1 MKLQLKRSSSTTGS
15 TGALAPVAPTEAQ
28 TLKGELC
35 VNFNSGDPALYIEDT
50 AGNIVRVDG
59 NTDTYALS
67 TTTNTSQ
74 GDIVLTHD
82 GTGNNNATTDTVSIL
97 AGTNIAV
104 SSNGTDITIA
114 SSVPSSGQF
123 GYWTRSG
130 TTLSP
135 VNTNDS
141 VDIGSG
147 QFTTSVGYNGPLLT
161 NNNSDLTVSTTGT
174 GNNNIHLDT
183 VGTGQVQIN
192 TDVVIENE
200 HSLILYEASAG
211 TNYVAH
217 KAANSL
223 TADATYAWPVAPG
236 AAAYLTSDA
245 SGNLSWTTS
254 TTILTTVVGGAGL
267 DATATSGSST
277 TVSVDLKAN
286 QGLRTIDSGSLADA
300 TDDDS
305 ELGLIAGSNA
315 QDTLL
320 WTVTGGAAAITPAGA
335 SGQTTE
341 PEGTYVGVTTTA
353 DSGSG
358 CTVNF
363 DVASNGTIS
372 NLRIANPGSGY
383 GESQVLTIVGHQT
396 SAPAPITFTLETD
409 ANDGRYTY
417 TGWRTGALTAD
428 SFQGNNTL
436 DRRYLRIEANAGAQ
450 TVASTDTTTFN
461 GLVEAGSGVKVTGG
475 NYDGTQTGL
484 VGRSNSLIIL
494 EDSTA
499 AAVFSKDRVLFHAVT
514 GPGTTNSGLLINTQI
529 KGGASS
535 YGCRSQGMIQND
547 VTADAAA
554 FFSRIGTVVGT
565 NIDTVFQYRATFGDN
580 DGTVRNSIGFSCGN
594 GIEVGTDSNTGFDSG
609 LNGANSFNFFSSG
622 TAPNFFEGDT
632 YIGGTA
638 TRSTRELWESTVTE
652 EEKEQLAAGTLAIP
666 ANVSTPG
673 DGSFVRQWWYDQQSA
688 EDQALIDS
696 GELDYPERYQAAN
709 FVDTFAL
716 GVDTN
721 INLLSNGRGEFGGG
735 VKVTGGSRAD
745 VDTGIRGLTDGGV
758 CLTANANDVFKARCD
773 GRGNQ
778 QILMGQ
784 SSGGYSDNFGTRI
797 FSNSTADKV
806 TFIGIQSRTQGKA
819 TNQLSGFQ
827 ASLFGQ
833 DDDTPYTTA
842 NAYGFW
848 VNQFTP
854 GSNQTVTSFKGYSC
868 EPSTDAFDAADTN
881 IGFYSDIR
889 NSGSGNDN
897 YNFYAAGDAP
907 NFLAGNTYIGGNT
920 DDLGT
925 STNINLNSNG
935 RIEALNLDILD
946 APGGTSNGS
955 INGSGNARFARNVAT
970 GAVYADT
977 FGASTFNSPRNASRL
992 SFSPVN
998 STSCVSLVAE
1008 PTIVPDSAW
1017 AAFSVTS
1024 SQPQGTTV
1032 REGYFFLAQTS
1043 EDIAVSAGNGVAL
1056 YGGAINH
1063 AISSNA
1069 YAAVFRASNISDSD
1083 GTSAAV
1089 NAGFYGALSTTNAN
1103 NYNFYAVGDA
1113 PNFLRGN
1120 TYIGGTATR
1129 NTRELWESTLTEEQ
1143 KEQLAAG
1150 TLAIPANV
1158 STPGDGSF
1166 VRQWWYDQQSAEDQ
1180 ALLDSGELEYP
1191 TQFAAATF
1199 TDTFALGDNTNINLN
1214 SDGSAQFAGL
1224 TEHVGGVNITGGSGP
1239 QVENGFWFS
1248 KNTGLTAG
1256 SNVGGDDVSGLTV
1269 LHRGDGT
1276 DCTIASSLK
1285 IGRGS
1290 GNGSVRPDFRGIY
1303 VDDIGVSGA
1312 GDTAYGIYSDVNTTL
1327 NGINYNFYA
1336 AGNAPNYF
1344 YGTIECAP
1352 NPGTVAG
1359 ALVNDNKNGLT
1370 INRGGSILQKVQNG
1384 TTGLQISKFENGQVF
1399 IINGPNS
1406 GNPSGNLVN
1415 KSVFTITNT
1424 GITATNLS
1432 ATRLADAR
1440 VVTLTPYSD
1449 ATALVKQLNPGQE
1462 GFLAP
1467 NVALV
1472 DSSAVH
1478 GEENATE
1485 AIGTL
1490 ADYDGTILETE
1501 VTEPPAEELTYTED
1515 VTDSEGVTTQAIRT
1529 RTWTATGTR
1538 PVYQGVDQTK
1548 LIPLLTKA
1556 LQEALSEIDTLKD
1569 RLDILEA
1576 N

>member
-15 TGALAPVAPTEAQ
+15 AGSLAPVSPTAAQ
-28 TLKGELC
+28 TLPGELC

-461 GLVEAGSGVKVTGG
+461 GLVEAGSGVEVTGG
-475 NYDGTQTGL
+475 DFSTVNNGIVYSEDSRSLRLLENGIQGAAVTTGSFVVNGPGNPLANSPSAFIVTGNITPKADGTANPYAFSNFPGLTGTANNFTINNASFDTTGGGT
-484 VGRSNSLIIL
+484 VTNQCIGYDASRIL
-494 EDSTA
+494 DGVA
-499 AAVFSKDRVLFHAVT
+499 
-514 GPGTTNSGLLINTQI
+514 TTNIAYRGRL
-529 KGGASS
+529 
-535 YGCRSQGMIQND
+535 RSQ
-547 VTADAAA
+547 
-554 FFSRIGTVVGT
+554 SE
-565 NIDTVFQYRATFGDN
+565 
-580 DGTVRNSIGFSCGN
+580 RNN
-594 GIEVGTDSNTGFDSG
+594 
-609 LNGANSFNFFSSG
+609 FNFYTEGDAS
-622 TAPNFFEGDT
+622 NFFEGDT

-638 TRSTRELWESTVTE
+638 TRSTRELWESTLTE
-652 EEKEQLAAGTLAIP
+652 EKKEQLAAGTLAIP

-709 FVDTFAL
+709 FVDTSEL
-716 GVDTN
+716 GIDTN
-721 INLLSNGRGEFGGG
+721 IDLLSTGEAHFGGN
-735 VKVTGGSRAD
+735 V
-745 VDTGIRGLTDGGV
+745 GI
-758 CLTANANDVFKARCD
+758 
-773 GRGNQ
+773 
-778 QILMGQ
+778 
-784 SSGGYSDNFGTRI
+784 GT
-797 FSNSTADKV
+797 K
-806 TFIGIQSRTQGKA
+806 
-819 TNQLSGFQ
+819 
-827 ASLFGQ
+827 
-833 DDDTPYTTA
+833 TPT
-842 NAYGFW
+842 
-848 VNQFTP
+848 
-854 GSNQTVTSFKGYSC
+854 
-868 EPSTDAFDAADTN
+868 
-881 IGFYSDIR
+881 
-889 NSGSGNDN
+889 
-897 YNFYAAGDAP
+897 
-907 NFLAGNTYIGGNT
+907 
-920 DDLGT
+920 
-925 STNINLNSNG
+925 
-935 RIEALNLDILD
+935 DIL
-946 APGGTSNGS
+946 
-955 INGSGNARFARNVAT
+955 
-970 GAVYADT
+970 
-977 FGASTFNSPRNASRL
+977 
-992 SFSPVN
+992 
-998 STSCVSLVAE
+998 
-1008 PTIVPDSAW
+1008 TIKC
-1017 AAFSVTS
+1017 
-1024 SQPQGTTV
+1024 G
-1032 REGYFFLAQTS
+1032 
-1043 EDIAVSAGNGVAL
+1043 
-1056 YGGAINH
+1056 
-1063 AISSNA
+1063 
-1069 YAAVFRASNISDSD
+1069 
-1083 GTSAAV
+1083 
-1089 NAGFYGALSTTNAN
+1089 
-1103 NYNFYAVGDA
+1103 
-1113 PNFLRGN
+1113 
-1120 TYIGGTATR
+1120 
-1129 NTRELWESTLTEEQ
+1129 
-1143 KEQLAAG
+1143 
-1150 TLAIPANV
+1150 
-1158 STPGDGSF
+1158 
-1166 VRQWWYDQQSAEDQ
+1166 
-1180 ALLDSGELEYP
+1180 
-1191 TQFAAATF
+1191 
-1199 TDTFALGDNTNINLN
+1199 
-1214 SDGSAQFAGL
+1214 
-1224 TEHVGGVNITGGSGP
+1224 
-1239 QVENGFWFS
+1239 
-1248 KNTGLTAG
+1248 
-1256 SNVGGDDVSGLTV
+1256 
-1269 LHRGDGT
+1269 
-1276 DCTIASSLK
+1276 
-1285 IGRGS
+1285 
-1290 GNGSVRPDFRGIY
+1290 
-1303 VDDIGVSGA
+1303 
-1312 GDTAYGIYSDVNTTL
+1312 
-1327 NGINYNFYA
+1327 
-1336 AGNAPNYF
+1336 
-1344 YGTIECAP
+1344 
-1352 NPGTVAG
+1352 
-1359 ALVNDNKNGLT
+1359 
-1370 INRGGSILQKVQNG
+1370 
-1384 TTGLQISKFENGQVF
+1384 
-1399 IINGPNS
+1399 
-1406 GNPSGNLVN
+1406 
-1415 KSVFTITNT
+1415 
-1424 GITATNLS
+1424 
-1432 ATRLADAR
+1432 
-1440 VVTLTPYSD
+1440 
-1449 ATALVKQLNPGQE
+1449 
-1462 GFLAP
+1462 GFLA
-1467 NVALV
+1467 NRDGGLRF
-1472 DSSAVH
+1472 
-1478 GEENATE
+1478 
-1485 AIGTL
+1485 TL
-1490 ADYDGTILETE
+1490 NDINDE
-1501 VTEPPAEELTYTED
+1501 
-1515 VTDSEGVTTQAIRT
+1515 SEKKGISGRHKIRRYWST
-1529 RTWTATGTR
+1529 SFL
-1538 PVYQGVDQTK
+1538 Y
-1548 LIPLLTKA
+1548 
-1556 LQEALSEIDTLKD
+1556 
-1569 RLDILEA
+1569 
-1576 N
+1576 